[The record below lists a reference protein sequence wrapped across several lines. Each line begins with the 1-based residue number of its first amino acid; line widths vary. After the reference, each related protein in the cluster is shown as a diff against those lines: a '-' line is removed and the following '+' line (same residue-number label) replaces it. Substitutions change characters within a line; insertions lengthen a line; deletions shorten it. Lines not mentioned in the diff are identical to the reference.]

1 MYNPFSLID
10 KTILV
15 TGATSG
21 IGRAIALECSKMG
34 AKLIIVGRNIERLEE
49 TFSYLEGVDHFKFD
63 LDLINENDMITFVN
77 KLPVI
82 NGLVHAAGILNTVP
96 FKFSNKK
103 KFLDIFETNF
113 FAHVELSRLLIKGG
127 KIENE
132 ASIIFISSIDGL
144 KTTHI
149 GNTIYSASKAAICSV
164 AKNMALELVNKNIR
178 VNSILPGMVNT
189 PLIHNDS
196 FTSEDLEKE
205 KSNYLFKRFGKP
217 EEVAYAAIYLLSDA
231 SKWVTGSNMVI
242 DGGYTIR

>member
-1 MYNPFSLID
+1 MYNPFLLID

-21 IGRAIALECSKMG
+21 IGRSIAIECSKMG
-34 AKLIIVGRNIERLEE
+34 AKLIIAGRNIERLKE
-49 TFSYLEGVDHFKFD
+49 TFSYLEGAGHFMFDFD
-63 LDLINENDMITFVN
+63 LTNEKDQITFID
-77 KLPVI
+77 KLPQI

-103 KFLDIFETNF
+103 KFLEIFDTNF
-113 FAHVELSRLLIKGG
+113 FAQVELSRLLIKVG

-132 ASIIFISSIDGL
+132 SSIVFISSIDGL

-149 GNTIYSASKAAICSV
+149 GNTIYSASKAAISSV
-164 AKNMALELVNKNIR
+164 AKNMALELANKSIR
-178 VNSILPGMVNT
+178 VNSILPGMINT

-196 FTSEDLEKE
+196 FSEEELEKE

-231 SKWVTGSNMVI
+231 SKWVTGTDMVI